1 MRKRL
6 WMLHSWMGL
15 VSGLGL
21 LLIGLTG
28 SLLVFRTELEVLL
41 KAQAAEEKVVVNPDV
56 RARLD
61 YDTLFQKVRQQ
72 MPGREVV
79 AWDTIMFG
87 QGVDAAAV
95 TKAENPREWDWIR
108 VAAATGEV
116 LPDLPE
122 SWASPY
128 LEWALKL
135 HYSLLL
141 GDWGIFFAGVLALL
155 LCLLGLSGIY
165 LYRGFWKTLFTLRW
179 RSSAR
184 IFFSDLHKMVGISSV
199 VFNLILGLTGAWWN
213 LPVIKELIWG
223 QNGSGQ
229 QVQDEKKAE
238 DARPRMYN
246 RQLSINDLVK
256 ESVRLLPGLDPNRI
270 YLSLPPRNEHMRLI
284 GSVVP
289 GNPLVGD
296 YNSTIHFHAETGSL
310 LELTDYR
317 HASWWGKFEVMMGPL
332 HFGTFGGLPI
342 KILWCLLGLS
352 PGVLAWTGAMMYWKR
367 RRAIRGKSA
376 ARARLKAVDQREA
389 AGTL

>member
-41 KAQAAEEKVVVNPDV
+41 KAPAAEEKVVVNPDV

-87 QGVDAAAV
+87 HGVDAAAV

-128 LEWALKL
+128 LEW
-135 HYSLLL
+135 
-141 GDWGIFFAGVLALL
+141 
-155 LCLLGLSGIY
+155 
-165 LYRGFWKTLFTLRW
+165 R
-179 RSSAR
+179 
-184 IFFSDLHKMVGISSV
+184 
-199 VFNLILGLTGAWWN
+199 
-213 LPVIKELIWG
+213 
-223 QNGSGQ
+223 
-229 QVQDEKKAE
+229 
-238 DARPRMYN
+238 
-246 RQLSINDLVK
+246 
-256 ESVRLLPGLDPNRI
+256 
-270 YLSLPPRNEHMRLI
+270 
-284 GSVVP
+284 
-289 GNPLVGD
+289 
-296 YNSTIHFHAETGSL
+296 
-310 LELTDYR
+310 
-317 HASWWGKFEVMMGPL
+317 
-332 HFGTFGGLPI
+332 
-342 KILWCLLGLS
+342 
-352 PGVLAWTGAMMYWKR
+352 
-367 RRAIRGKSA
+367 
-376 ARARLKAVDQREA
+376 
-389 AGTL
+389 